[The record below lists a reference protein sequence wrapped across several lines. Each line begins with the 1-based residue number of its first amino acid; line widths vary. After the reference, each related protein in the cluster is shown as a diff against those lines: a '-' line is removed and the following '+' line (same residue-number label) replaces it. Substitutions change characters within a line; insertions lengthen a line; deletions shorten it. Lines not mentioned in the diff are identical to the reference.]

1 MSNGNASQETL
12 AIPSE
17 IPWQLLTTTR
27 TLEVNSF
34 PSGSSVSIFSYTP
47 QLESLD
53 TDYPNERVVYFKI
66 SVSVASDVLTTT
78 KDSADARF
86 LLEGG
91 APVWTS
97 VLDLSLS
104 PPPVTTGGGIRPYFI
119 AASPIRR
126 SMLETGVVGDD
137 VYEGEAEG
145 LAYGKSATQ
154 MHESFR
160 TSTRTKTTS
169 VGGGIP
175 FLFSASKG
183 TTSTSVSGQRDVVQL
198 EDTTAR
204 QASEERRELLS
215 HMTNVSNVLTLLSA
229 RDLGSP
235 HLRFTLR
242 PRPLRLLTIDPTD
255 PNLWYAELLHRRSS
269 GIEGIQ
275 DFYAIA
281 VVPRSMKN
289 FCFNASLRNV
299 HVLDNPPKP
308 PLWWKM
314 TASGE
319 AQALRYLYDLYPQGT
334 PIDDLDV
341 DITSNFLS
349 QTGGKL
355 IQPVVDGWSIKGKL
369 SPMPGVF
376 SPTAPEAKWIMVIVR
391 GIIRQSLGWETT
403 FTVAPYKTLREVDLE
418 TKKAGYL
425 ASLSRSPLERGSVFC
440 VPIKLNVCLKQNK
453 GGKISIASDSRS
465 IDRPQMIDV
474 DTAAIQ
480 PVGGAGNASTGPFHK
495 AWITWNA
502 LDNQLASQLSMRGD
516 WKSAELRVDHP
527 KVMNLLLARM
537 QDLAPDDPAN
547 EPIDQ
552 AADWLR
558 LQPDQVEALYA
569 AGLYD
574 LRSLAGA
581 LNAVEPT
588 MQING
593 EMQRLAEAL
602 AESEEEPL
610 RPDPVEIPLPPEEA
624 DFLRSRLATGL
635 QKRFEAILKPAV
647 NETVSVGKSAKTADR
662 KQ

>member
-1 MSNGNASQETL
+1 MSNENSGQEQL
-12 AIPSE
+12 AMPSE

-27 TLEVNSF
+27 TLDVNRY
-34 PSGSSVSIFSYTP
+34 PLGSSVSIFSFSP
-47 QLESLD
+47 KLESLD
-53 TDYPNERVVYFKI
+53 TDYPNERVVYFKV
-66 SVSVASDVLTTT
+66 SVSIASDVLSAV
-78 KDSADARF
+78 KDTQDARF

-119 AASPIRR
+119 AASPLRR
-126 SMLETGVVGDD
+126 AMLETGVVGDD

-160 TSTRTKTTS
+160 TSTQTKTTS

-183 TTSTSVSGQRDVVQL
+183 TTSTSVTGQRDVVQV

-289 FCFNASLRNV
+289 FCLNVSLRNV
-299 HVLDNPPKP
+299 HVLDNQPQP

-314 TASGE
+314 TPWGE
-319 AQALRYLYDLYPQGT
+319 AQALQYLYEIYPKGT

-341 DITSNFLS
+341 DITSHFIS
-349 QTGGKL
+349 QTGSKL
-355 IQPVVDGWSIKGKL
+355 IQPVVDGWSINGKL

-376 SPTAPEAKWIMVIVR
+376 NPTAPEAKWVSVIVR
-391 GIIRQSLGWETT
+391 GIIRQTLGWETT

-418 TKKAGYL
+418 TKKAEYL
-425 ASLSRSPLERGSVFC
+425 AALSRSPLERGSIFC
-440 VPIKLNVCLKQNK
+440 VPIKLNVCLKQSK
-453 GGKISIASDSRS
+453 DGKFSITSDSRS
-465 IDRPQMIDV
+465 IDRPQTIDIG
-474 DTAAIQ
+474 TASVK
-480 PVGGAGNASTGPFHK
+480 PVGGANNASTGPFYK
-495 AWITWNA
+495 AWITWDS
-502 LDNQLASQLSMRGD
+502 LDKQLASQLAIRGD
-516 WKSAELRVDHP
+516 WKVAELRVDHP
-527 KVMNLLLARM
+527 KVMCVLLARM
-537 QDLAPDDPAN
+537 RDLAEDDPAN
-547 EPIDQ
+547 ETVEE
-552 AADWLR
+552 AAHWLK
-558 LQPDQVEALYA
+558 LQPRQVEALTA
-569 AGLYD
+569 AGLHD
-574 LRSLAGA
+574 LRSLANA
-581 LNAVEPT
+581 LNAAEPT
-588 MQING
+588 MQINS
-593 EMQRLAEAL
+593 EMQQLADAL
-602 AESEEEPL
+602 VESEEQQL
-610 RPDPVEIPLPPEEA
+610 RPHPIEMPLPPEEA
-624 DFLRSRLATGL
+624 EEIRALLASGL
-635 QKRFEAILKPAV
+635 QRRFEDALEPTVGEQVSTVKP
-647 NETVSVGKSAKTADR
+647 TGKNNGNP
-662 KQ
+662 

>member
-1 MSNGNASQETL
+1 MTEVPAIGISLAKTPGPGRPDAALKAAAEALEAQFLAEMLGAAGLGETPEGFWPL
-12 AIPSE
+12 D
-17 IPWQLLTTTR
+17 
-27 TLEVNSF
+27 
-34 PSGSSVSIFSYTP
+34 VSP
-47 QLESLD
+47 D
-53 TDYPNERVVYFKI
+53 G
-66 SVSVASDVLTTT
+66 
-78 KDSADARF
+78 RF
-86 LLEGG
+86 L
-91 APVWTS
+91 
-97 VLDLSLS
+97 
-104 PPPVTTGGGIRPYFI
+104 
-119 AASPIRR
+119 
-126 SMLETGVVGDD
+126 VVGA
-137 VYEGEAEG
+137 V
-145 LAYGKSATQ
+145 
-154 MHESFR
+154 
-160 TSTRTKTTS
+160 TS
-169 VGGGIP
+169 
-175 FLFSASKG
+175 G
-183 TTSTSVSGQRDVVQL
+183 TGFDIQR
-198 EDTTAR
+198 
-204 QASEERRELLS
+204 
-215 HMTNVSNVLTLLSA
+215 
-229 RDLGSP
+229 
-235 HLRFTLR
+235 F
-242 PRPLRLLTIDPTD
+242 
-255 PNLWYAELLHRRSS
+255 
-269 GIEGIQ
+269 
-275 DFYAIA
+275 
-281 VVPRSMKN
+281 
-289 FCFNASLRNV
+289 
-299 HVLDNPPKP
+299 
-308 PLWWKM
+308 
-314 TASGE
+314 
-319 AQALRYLYDLYPQGT
+319 
-334 PIDDLDV
+334 
-341 DITSNFLS
+341 
-349 QTGGKL
+349 
-355 IQPVVDGWSIKGKL
+355 
-369 SPMPGVF
+369 
-376 SPTAPEAKWIMVIVR
+376 
-391 GIIRQSLGWETT
+391 
-403 FTVAPYKTLREVDLE
+403 DLE

-635 QKRFEAILKPAV
+635 QKQFEAIL
-647 NETVSVGKSAKTADR
+647 
-662 KQ
+662 